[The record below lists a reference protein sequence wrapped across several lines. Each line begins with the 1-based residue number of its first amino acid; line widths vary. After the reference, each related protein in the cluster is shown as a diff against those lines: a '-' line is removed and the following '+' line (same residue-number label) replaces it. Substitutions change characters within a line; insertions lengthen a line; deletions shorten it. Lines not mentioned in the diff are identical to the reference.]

1 MPDFNMNDIR
11 AAVAANVLSEEQAS
25 RLQVFAE
32 SRLGFRDH
40 MKVDDEPF
48 ELFKG
53 FAEIFV
59 TVGLGML
66 FGGGLIWLIVAQGS
80 IYVSLFG
87 AAISFVMAFY
97 FTLKRRMNLPSIFL
111 ATVFAGNIGA
121 FFFVLF
127 FDPINPSE
135 YDFLYTAL
143 IGMAAMAI
151 WYKIFKLPF
160 SMFLFGLYG
169 AVVALAIA
177 AIMSPNV
184 LDIFEL
190 RQGVFDLNNASYF
203 PIATMIFGVLVFVL
217 AMYFDTKDPHRV
229 SRFAAS
235 GFWLHVLA
243 AVAIVNTVALTLFN
257 TGGALGYSLTSL
269 ALLAISI
276 VALIIDR
283 RSFLT
288 AGILYMGFLIYAAF
302 EGNTDGGDEFASI
315 ATFLIIG
322 VFITVLGTWWA
333 QIRAKIMHKLPE
345 FPLKKR
351 LPPYTESL

>member
-11 AAVAANVLSEEQAS
+11 AAVAANILTEEQAS
-25 RLQVFAE
+25 RLTVFAE

-40 MKVDDEPF
+40 MQVEDEPF

-66 FGGGLIWLIVAQGS
+66 FSGGLIWLIASQGN
-80 IYVSLFG
+80 IYVSLIG
-87 AAISFVMAFY
+87 AAISFAMAYY

-111 ATVFAGNIGA
+111 ATVFAGNIAA
-121 FFFVLF
+121 FTFILL
-127 FDPINPSE
+127 FDPIAPSE
-135 YDFLYTAL
+135 YDVLYTGLVGMVA
-143 IGMAAMAI
+143 MAA
-151 WYKIFKLPF
+151 WFKIFKLPF
-160 SMFLFGLYG
+160 SMFLFGLFG
-169 AVVALAIA
+169 AIVALAVA

-184 LDIFEL
+184 LDIIAL
-190 RQGVFDLNNASYF
+190 REGVFDLNNASFF
-203 PIATMIFGVLVFVL
+203 PISTLVFGVLIFLL

-257 TGGALGYSLTSL
+257 TGGALGYTLTSL
-269 ALLAISI
+269 ALLAISV

-288 AGILYMGFLIYAAF
+288 AGILYMAYLIYAAF
-302 EGNTDGGDEFASI
+302 DGSGNGEEFASI
-315 ATFLIIG
+315 ATFLTIG

-333 QIRAKIMHKLPE
+333 QIRASIMVRLPN
-345 FPLKKR
+345 FPLKNR
-351 LPPYTESL
+351 LPPYTENT

>member
-1 MPDFNMNDIR
+1 MADFNMNDIR
-11 AAVAANVLSEEQAS
+11 AAVAANILTEKQAS
-25 RLQVFAE
+25 SLQVFAE

-40 MKVDDEPF
+40 MLQDDEPF

-66 FGGGLIWLIVAQGS
+66 FSGGLLLLILTEGS
-80 IYVSLFG
+80 ALVSLLG
-87 AAISFVMAFY
+87 AAIAFGLAFY

-111 ATVFAGNIGA
+111 ATVFAANIGA
-121 FFFVLF
+121 FFGILL
-127 FDPINPSE
+127 FDPLNPSE
-135 YDFLYTAL
+135 YDILYVGI
-143 IGMAAMAI
+143 IGMIAMAA
-151 WYKIFKLPF
+151 WFKIFKLPF

-169 AVVALAIA
+169 AVVALAVA
-177 AIMSPNV
+177 AILSPNV

-190 RQGVFDLNNASYF
+190 RKGVFDLNNQSYF
-203 PIATMIFGVLVFVL
+203 PILTMVFGVLMFLL
-217 AMYFDTKDPHRV
+217 AMFFDMRDPHRV

-243 AVAIVNTVALTLFN
+243 AVAIVNTVALTLYN
-257 TGGALGYSLTSL
+257 TGGAMGYTLTAL
-269 ALLAISI
+269 ALLLISV

-288 AGILYMGFLIYAAF
+288 AGILYMAFLLFAAF
-302 EGNTDGGDEFASI
+302 DGSGNDESTSFM
-315 ATFLIIG
+315 ATFFTLG
-322 VFITVLGTWWA
+322 VSITVLGTWWA
-333 QIRAKIMHKLPE
+333 QIRGALMKSLPN

-351 LPPYTESL
+351 LPPYSEPK

>member
-1 MPDFNMNDIR
+1 MPDFNINDIR
-11 AAVAANVLSEEQAS
+11 AAVAANILTEEQAS
-25 RLQVFAE
+25 RLTIFAE

-40 MKVDDEPF
+40 MLVDDEPF

-66 FGGGLIWLIVAQGS
+66 FSGGLVWLIASQGNYFVALTGAV
-80 IYVSLFG
+80 VSFG
-87 AAISFVMAFY
+87 MAFY

-111 ATVFAGNIGA
+111 ASVFAGNIA
-121 FFFVLF
+121 VLSFVLLL
-127 FDPINPSE
+127 DPINPSE
-135 YDFLYTAL
+135 YDFLYTGI
-143 IGMAAMAI
+143 IGMIAMLI
-151 WYKIFKLPF
+151 WFRVFKLPF
-160 SMFLFGLYG
+160 SMFLFGLFG
-169 AVVALAIA
+169 ALVALAVA

-190 RQGVFDLNNASYF
+190 RRGVFDLNNASYF
-203 PIATMIFGVLVFVL
+203 PISTLVFGVLIFIL

-257 TGGALGYSLTSL
+257 IGGAMGYTLTSL
-269 ALLAISI
+269 ALLGIAL

-288 AGILYMGFLIYAAF
+288 AGILYMAYLIYAAF
-302 EGNTDGGDEFASI
+302 NGNSGGGEFATI
-315 ATFLIIG
+315 ATFFTIG
-322 VFITVLGTWWA
+322 LFITVLGTWWA
-333 QIRAKIMHKLPE
+333 QIRASIMARLPN
-345 FPLKKR
+345 FPLKNR
-351 LPPYTESL
+351 LPPYTENK